1 MFVHGKQTPSLLSLY
16 RLFVVFDLYV
26 LLIPYVAS
34 FVEESKMS
42 RRARY
47 HVEVMVVLLVAEH
60 GLDHLTTTNGE
71 DGEER
76 ITQLWNGTSVRIS

>member
-1 MFVHGKQTPSLLSLY
+1 
-16 RLFVVFDLYV
+16 
-26 LLIPYVAS
+26 
-34 FVEESKMS
+34 MS
-42 RRARY
+42 RRVGY